1 MTLRNIL
8 GKALSAVFRP
18 IGVNARFFVFLYV
31 LGVVCAWLTLPPY
44 KTARLYHNLY
54 LELFFDLYVLCALL
68 MLIPKRVRRW
78 VRGVVAVVLYVLAI
92 IDVYCYVKFGSTIT
106 PTMLLLVGET
116 DEREASEFVA
126 SFFSS
131 DVVFGKV
138 GWLLLITLAH
148 IACAVWGGKLQRV
161 LGSPLQTIPEQSSP
175 TRSLSPRRGGY
186 SWVLGALAG
195 LATLVLLIWS
205 SITSW
210 PNKQAFWRMMNLQ
223 TPGQVE
229 AELNRPDCVNCYESP
244 YRLAFSIRSNQ
255 LAAKQIDRLIEV
267 SNSVQVDSCSYR
279 SPHIVLII
287 GESFGRHHS
296 QQYGYFMP
304 TTPRQIQRERTG
316 LLVPFTDVVA
326 SWNLTSF
333 VFKSLFSMH
342 VVGQEGEWCDY
353 PLFPELFRKAG
364 YDVTFLTNQFLPKAK
379 EAVYDF
385 SGGFFLNNPELSA
398 AMFDH
403 RNEKTH
409 IFDEGLLA
417 EYDKIKDEKLKMKDD
432 KSRLTIFHLLGQHLN
447 YRTRCPNSKKHF
459 KPEDYNERRPEL
471 NAKQRRLLS
480 DYDNA
485 CLYNDSIV
493 DQICRRMENEEAIVI
508 YMPDHGEECYE
519 GTRGIICRNHSAEID
534 RDLARYEFEIPFWIW
549 CSPRYAAV
557 HPEVF
562 KQVIEARQRPL
573 MTDAI
578 AHTLLYLAGIES
590 SWYKPEYDVL
600 SADYNDKRPRIL
612 KNTTDYDQLA
622 E

>member
-1 MTLRNIL
+1 MTLRNII
-8 GKALSAVFRP
+8 GKTLRVVFRP
-18 IGVNARFFVFLYV
+18 LAANACFFVFLYV

-44 KTARLYHNLY
+44 KTARLYDNLY
-54 LELFFDLYVLCALL
+54 LELFFDLYVLCAVL
-68 MLIPKRVRRW
+68 MLFPQRVRRW
-78 VRGVVAVVLYVLAI
+78 VRGILAVVLYVLAI
-92 IDVYCYVKFGSTIT
+92 VDVYCLVKFGSTIT

-131 DVVFGKV
+131 DVIFSRV
-138 GWLLLITLAH
+138 GWLLLIALAH
-148 IACAVWGGKLQRV
+148 VACAVWGKKLLKLGVRSQKFGVRGKLSAV
-161 LGSPLQTIPEQSSP
+161 
-175 TRSLSPRRGGY
+175 
-186 SWVLGALAG
+186 AG
-195 LATLVLLIWS
+195 LATLVLMVWS
-205 SITSW
+205 TVTSW

-229 AELNRPDCVNCYESP
+229 AELNRSDCANCYESP

-255 LAAKQIDRLIEV
+255 LAAKQIDKLIEA
-267 SNSVQVDSCSYR
+267 SHQVQVDSCSYR

-287 GESFGRHHS
+287 GESYGRHHS

-304 TTPRQIQRERTG
+304 TTPRQIQREHSG

-326 SWNLTSF
+326 PWNLTSF
-333 VFKSLFSMH
+333 VFKSLFSMY

-353 PLFPELFRKAG
+353 PLFPEVFRKAG

-385 SGGFFLNNPELSA
+385 SGGFFLNNPDLSA

-409 IFDEGLLA
+409 VFDEGLLA
-417 EYDKIKDEKLKMKDD
+417 DYDKMAKERGGAD
-432 KSRLTIFHLLGQHLN
+432 KPRLTIFHLLGQHLN

-459 KPEDYNERRPEL
+459 KPEDYVERRSEL
-471 NAKQRRLLS
+471 TPKQRRLLA

-493 DQICRRMENEEAIVI
+493 DQICKRLESEEAIVI

-562 KQVIEARQRPL
+562 KQVIDARQRRL
-573 MTDAI
+573 MIDAL
-578 AHTLLYLAGIES
+578 AHTLLYLGGIS
-590 SWYKPEYDVL
+590 TPWYQAECDVL
-600 SADYNDKRPRIL
+600 SSEYNENRPRIL
-612 KNTTDYDQLA
+612 KNTTDYDKLA

>member
-1 MTLRNIL
+1 MTHSKKNLSPLSIIGRLLGIL
-8 GKALSAVFRP
+8 FRP
-18 IGVNARFFVFLYV
+18 LAANARFFVFLYV

-44 KTARLYHNLY
+44 KTARLYDNLY

-68 MLIPKRVRRW
+68 MLIPQRVRRW
-78 VRGVVAVVLYVLAI
+78 VRGVLAFVLYVLAI
-92 IDVYCYVKFGSTIT
+92 VDVYCLVKFGSTIT

-116 DEREASEFVA
+116 DEREASEFIA

-131 DVVFGKV
+131 DVVFSRV
-138 GWLLLITLAH
+138 GWLLLIALVH
-148 IACAVWGGKLQRV
+148 VACAIFSSSRVGKRLWQNWNLQK
-161 LGSPLQTIPEQSSP
+161 LKKM
-175 TRSLSPRRGGY
+175 
-186 SWVLGALAG
+186 GAVAG
-195 LATLVLLIWS
+195 LATLVLLVWS
-205 SITSW
+205 SISSW

-229 AELNRPDCVNCYESP
+229 AELNRSDCANCYESP

-255 LAAKQIDRLIEV
+255 LASKQIDQLIEA
-267 SNSVQVDSCSYR
+267 SHRVQVDSCSFL

-287 GESFGRHHS
+287 GESYGRHHS

-304 TTPRQIQRERTG
+304 TTPRQIQREHTG

-353 PLFPELFRKAG
+353 PLFPEIFRKAG

-385 SGGFFLNNPELSA
+385 SGGFFLNNPDLSA

-403 RNEKTH
+403 RNERTH
-409 IFDEGLLA
+409 VFDEGLLA
-417 EYDKIKDEKLKMKDD
+417 DYDKMREEQKGEKKEDGNAKP
-432 KSRLTIFHLLGQHLN
+432 RLTIFHLLGQHLN

-459 KPEDYNERRPEL
+459 KPEDYAERRPEL
-471 NAKQRRLLS
+471 TAKQRRLLA

-493 DQICRRMENEEAIVI
+493 DQICQRLENEEAIVI

-573 MTDAI
+573 MTDAL
-578 AHTLLYLAGIES
+578 AHTLLYLAGIS
-590 SWYKPEYDVL
+590 TPWYKPECDVL
-600 SADYNDKRPRIL
+600 SPEYNEKRPRIL
-612 KNTTDYDQLA
+612 KNTTDYDKLA

>member
-1 MTLRNIL
+1 MTLGKKIL
-8 GKALSAVFRP
+8 SMLGNGGRWLGVVFRP
-18 IGVNARFFVFLYV
+18 LAANARFFVFLYV

-44 KTARLYHNLY
+44 KTARLYDNLY
-54 LELFFDLYVLCALL
+54 LELFFDLYVLCVLL
-68 MLIPKRVRRW
+68 MLIPQRVRCW
-78 VRGVVAVVLYVLAI
+78 VRGVLAFVLYVLAI
-92 IDVYCYVKFGSTIT
+92 VDVYCLVKFGSTIT

-126 SFFSS
+126 SFFSP
-131 DVVFGKV
+131 DVVFSRV
-138 GWLLLITLAH
+138 GWLLLIALVH
-148 IACAVWGGKLQRV
+148 VACAIWGRRLLKFVRRMLGEKSWLSIDGRRV
-161 LGSPLQTIPEQSSP
+161 LS
-175 TRSLSPRRGGY
+175 
-186 SWVLGALAG
+186 VVAG
-195 LATLVLLIWS
+195 VVTLVLLVWS

-229 AELNRPDCVNCYESP
+229 AELNRADCVNCYESP

-255 LAAKQIDRLIEV
+255 LASKQIDKLIEA
-267 SNSVQVDSCSYR
+267 SRQVQVDSCSYR

-287 GESFGRHHS
+287 GESYGRHHS

-316 LLVPFTDVVA
+316 LLVPFSDVVA

-353 PLFPELFRKAG
+353 PLFPEVFRKAG

-385 SGGFFLNNPELSA
+385 SGGFFLNNPELSS

-409 IFDEGLLA
+409 IFDEGLLS
-417 EYDKIKDEKLKMKDD
+417 EYDKIQEEQSRNKVSKP
-432 KSRLTIFHLLGQHLN
+432 RLTIFHLLGQHLN

-471 NAKQRRLLS
+471 TPKQRRLLS

-493 DQICRRMENEEAIVI
+493 DQICRRLESEEAIVI

-573 MTDAI
+573 MTDAL
-578 AHTLLYLAGIES
+578 AHTLLYLAGIS
-590 SWYKPEYDVL
+590 TRWYKPEYDVL
-600 SADYNDKRPRIL
+600 SADYNEKRPRIL
-612 KNTTDYDQLA
+612 KNTTDYDKLA

>member
-1 MTLRNIL
+1 MTLRNII
-8 GKALSAVFRP
+8 GKTLSAVFRP
-18 IGVNARFFVFLYV
+18 LAANACFFVFLYV

-44 KTARLYHNLY
+44 KTARLYDNLY
-54 LELFFDLYVLCALL
+54 LELFFDLYVLCAVL
-68 MLIPKRVRRW
+68 MLVPQRVRRW
-78 VRGVVAVVLYVLAI
+78 VRGILAVALYVLAI
-92 IDVYCYVKFGSTIT
+92 VDVYCLVKFGSTIT

-131 DVVFGKV
+131 DVIFSRV
-138 GWLLLITLAH
+138 GWLLLIALAH
-148 IACAVWGGKLQRV
+148 VACAVCGKKILRGV
-161 LGSPLQTIPEQSSP
+161 RSQTFGV
-175 TRSLSPRRGGY
+175 RSKLS
-186 SWVLGALAG
+186 VVAG
-195 LATLVLLIWS
+195 LATLVLLVWS
-205 SITSW
+205 TVTSW

-229 AELNRPDCVNCYESP
+229 AELNRSDCANCYESP

-255 LAAKQIDRLIEV
+255 LAAKQIDKLIEA
-267 SNSVQVDSCSYR
+267 SHRVQVDSCSYR

-287 GESFGRHHS
+287 GESYGRHHS

-304 TTPRQIQRERTG
+304 TTPRQIQREHSG

-326 SWNLTSF
+326 PWNLTSF
-333 VFKSLFSMH
+333 VFKSLFSMY

-353 PLFPELFRKAG
+353 PLFPEVFRKAG

-385 SGGFFLNNPELSA
+385 SGGFFLNNPDLSA

-409 IFDEGLLA
+409 VFDEGLLA
-417 EYDKIKDEKLKMKDD
+417 DYDKMEKERGGAD
-432 KSRLTIFHLLGQHLN
+432 KPRLTIFHLLGQHLN

-459 KPEDYNERRPEL
+459 KPEDYVERRPEL
-471 NAKQRRLLS
+471 TPKQRRLLA

-493 DQICRRMENEEAIVI
+493 DQICKRLEGEEAIVI

-562 KQVIEARQRPL
+562 KQVIDARQRRL
-573 MTDAI
+573 MIDAL
-578 AHTLLYLAGIES
+578 AHTLLYLGGIS
-590 SWYKPEYDVL
+590 TPWYRAECDVL
-600 SADYNDKRPRIL
+600 SPEYNENRPRIL
-612 KNTTDYDQLA
+612 KNTTDYDKLA